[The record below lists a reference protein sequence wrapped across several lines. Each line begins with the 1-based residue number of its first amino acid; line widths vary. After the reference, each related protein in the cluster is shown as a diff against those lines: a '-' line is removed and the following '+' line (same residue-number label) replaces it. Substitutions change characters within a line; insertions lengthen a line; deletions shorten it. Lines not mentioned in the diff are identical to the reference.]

1 MSKGRLEA
9 FSDGVFA
16 IAITLLVLEIAVPHL
31 NEPRELGQA
40 ILDLWPSYIAY
51 ATSFLT
57 IGIMVILIGGAAALM
72 VLAQMLHELPE
83 RAPADASA
91 VAH

>member
-1 MSKGRLEA
+1 MLDSQ
-9 FSDGVFA
+9 
-16 IAITLLVLEIAVPHL
+16 IAIKRASRKQSERTRAV
-31 NEPRELGQA
+31 
-40 ILDLWPSYIAY
+40 
-51 ATSFLT
+51 FLT

-83 RAPADASA
+83 RAPADTSA